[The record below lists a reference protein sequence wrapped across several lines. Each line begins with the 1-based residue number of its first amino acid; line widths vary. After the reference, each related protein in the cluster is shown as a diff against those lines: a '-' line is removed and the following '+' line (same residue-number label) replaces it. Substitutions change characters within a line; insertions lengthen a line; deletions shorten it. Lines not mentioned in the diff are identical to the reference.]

1 MMTTEKVC
9 SNRVS
14 GQDWPT
20 ASKKASQRPGDLN
33 LIGRPRGGR
42 ITLSRMEETRSSLL
56 RRVGNRNDA
65 ESWREFIALYEP
77 LLVAYIRSK
86 GLQES
91 DARDVVQEVFVKLH
105 RAMPDF
111 QLDRSRGR
119 FRTWLWQVSTH
130 AIADWARRHR
140 RREGA
145 EEGWRD
151 RLAAHPPAPNEQ
163 PDEEWITSYR
173 KRVLA
178 YAMER
183 VREQSQPRSWGC
195 FEQHVLKGRPSV
207 EVAAE
212 LGLTANAVN
221 VNASRVLARVREQ
234 CAEYMEELADE

>member
-1 MMTTEKVC
+1 
-9 SNRVS
+9 
-14 GQDWPT
+14 
-20 ASKKASQRPGDLN
+20 
-33 LIGRPRGGR
+33 
-42 ITLSRMEETRSSLL
+42 MEETQSSLL
-56 RRVGNRNDA
+56 RRVGNRNDI
-65 ESWREFIALYEP
+65 ESWREFVALYEP
-77 LLVAYIRSK
+77 LLVTYIRSK

-105 RAMPDF
+105 RAMPGF
-111 QLDRSRGR
+111 ELDRSRGR

-151 RLAAHPPAPNEQ
+151 RLESQVAAPEPE
-163 PDEEWITSYR
+163 PDQEWITSYR
-173 KRVLA
+173 KRVLGFTL
-178 YAMER
+178 ER
-183 VREQSQPRSWGC
+183 VRSQSQRRTWEC
-195 FEQHVLKGRPSV
+195 FEQHVLKGRPSA